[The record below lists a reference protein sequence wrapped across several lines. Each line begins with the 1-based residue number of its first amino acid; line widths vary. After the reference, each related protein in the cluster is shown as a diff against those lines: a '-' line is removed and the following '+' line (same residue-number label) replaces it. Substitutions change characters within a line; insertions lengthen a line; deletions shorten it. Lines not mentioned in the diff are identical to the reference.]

1 MSSSELLLLLCL
13 AAGSYI
19 QATTGFAFGLI
30 VMASVTALGLA
41 PIDLTAL
48 LVSGLSLVNS
58 ATTLKGGLWRH
69 INGRALSWV
78 LLACIPATFAGLWLL
93 NHSSDGQ
100 RGLLQGTL
108 GLCLIGSS
116 LMMMIRVRQL
126 ERPSSGAAFAASG
139 VLAGLMGGLFATF
152 GPPVTFMMYRQPD
165 SIAAIR
171 ATLLS
176 LFSLVALLRLGAVL
190 WTEPLDKTVVSLF
203 LLGAPAVMIAAIA
216 ARHFP
221 PPLSND
227 ALRRGAFGL
236 LLISGIGLA
245 WRGFL

>member
-1 MSSSELLLLLCL
+1 MGSSELLLLCL

-41 PIDLTAL
+41 PIDVTAL

-93 NHSSDGQ
+93 NHSSDDQ

-116 LMMMIRVRQL
+116 LLMMYRVRQL
-126 ERPSSGAAFAASG
+126 ERPSSGPAFAASG
-139 VLAGLMGGLFATF
+139 VLAGLMGGLFSTF

-165 SIAAIR
+165 SMLAVR
-171 ATLLS
+171 ATLLC
-176 LFSLVALLRLGAVL
+176 LFSVTAVLRLSAVL
-190 WTEPLDKTVVSLF
+190 WTEPLDSRVVSLF
-203 LLGAPAVMIAAIA
+203 LLGAPAVMLAAIA

-227 ALRRGAFGL
+227 ALRRFAFGL
-236 LLISGIGLA
+236 LLLSGTGLTL
-245 WRGFL
+245 RGFL